1 MGDFSGLEAE
11 CFVESYEHEWCAF
24 VGFLALARTLS
35 LTPIA
40 PAKAS
45 SVLRPLICLVRS
57 RKPSRNCI
65 LYSAISDSF
74 RNLEFLFATCGYIMQ
89 LFFFISQLARRVDL
103 QPLWLHNET
112 MNKETWFKETVQGD
126 TIAEVALKAGII
138 KTTAW
143 RQYNN
148 ALGFSAENVI
158 LIARAYHKS
167 PVEALVEFGYIRAD
181 EMTSGETVARLHDAS
196 NDELLQE
203 LARRLKENADADWVN
218 SPIIYREEFDMA
230 ANDDPNARLEA
241 ETPED

>member
-1 MGDFSGLEAE
+1 
-11 CFVESYEHEWCAF
+11 
-24 VGFLALARTLS
+24 
-35 LTPIA
+35 
-40 PAKAS
+40 
-45 SVLRPLICLVRS
+45 
-57 RKPSRNCI
+57 
-65 LYSAISDSF
+65 
-74 RNLEFLFATCGYIMQ
+74 
-89 LFFFISQLARRVDL
+89 
-103 QPLWLHNET
+103 

-181 EMTSGETVARLHDAS
+181 EMATGKTVAKLHDAS

>member
-1 MGDFSGLEAE
+1 M
-11 CFVESYEHEWCAF
+11 
-24 VGFLALARTLS
+24 
-35 LTPIA
+35 
-40 PAKAS
+40 
-45 SVLRPLICLVRS
+45 
-57 RKPSRNCI
+57 
-65 LYSAISDSF
+65 
-74 RNLEFLFATCGYIMQ
+74 
-89 LFFFISQLARRVDL
+89 

-112 MNKETWFKETVQGD
+112 MSKETWFKETVQDD

-181 EMTSGETVARLHDAS
+181 EMAKGKTVARLHDAS

>member
-1 MGDFSGLEAE
+1 M
-11 CFVESYEHEWCAF
+11 
-24 VGFLALARTLS
+24 
-35 LTPIA
+35 
-40 PAKAS
+40 
-45 SVLRPLICLVRS
+45 
-57 RKPSRNCI
+57 
-65 LYSAISDSF
+65 
-74 RNLEFLFATCGYIMQ
+74 
-89 LFFFISQLARRVDL
+89 

-112 MNKETWFKETVQGD
+112 MSKETWFNETVQGD

-181 EMTSGETVARLHDAS
+181 EMANGKTVARLHDAS

-230 ANDDPNARLEA
+230 ANDDPDARLEA